1 MSPRATSSSAPG
13 ADTLRGESLPSRP
26 LPSYHP
32 ETVSRGP
39 QPTIHVFTT
48 GDPREFATLTVVL
61 ENLLPEDATERFKY
75 RILVDHLKYE
85 EVLLRADFEKKSAE
99 R

>member
-13 ADTLRGESLPSRP
+13 ADTPRGESLPSRT

-32 ETVSRGP
+32 ESVYCGP
-39 QPTIHVFTT
+39 KPTIHVFTT
-48 GDPREFATLTVVL
+48 GDPWEFAPLTVVL

-75 RILVDHLKYE
+75 QILVDHL
-85 EVLLRADFEKKSAE
+85 
-99 R
+99 